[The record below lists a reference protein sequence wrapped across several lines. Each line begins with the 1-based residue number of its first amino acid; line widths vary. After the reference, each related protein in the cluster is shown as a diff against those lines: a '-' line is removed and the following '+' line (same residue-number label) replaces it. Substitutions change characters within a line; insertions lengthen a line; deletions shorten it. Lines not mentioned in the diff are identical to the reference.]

1 MKTTVAA
8 LILLALVSLL
18 PWNMQES
25 SGPEPPQ
32 PGPVN
37 YGDYSSIHK
46 AAEQLYARKSFQ
58 RAYETYLRAPDL
70 ELAPDQTR
78 WVEFRLAD
86 TLWRS
91 KASTQSSDPTQLEE
105 AERQL
110 QELLRREPTDV
121 VAAEINQSLGDY
133 HWMRRNARNWN
144 QAWPYYQ
151 KALGYWAGSGLLLW
165 LLRQLSPSSRTSEHS
180 QPGSHRCRKDPGPL
194 PSGHDS
200 CGPG

>member
-18 PWNMQES
+18 PWNTQES
-25 SGPEPPQ
+25 SVPEPPQ

-58 RAYETYLRAPDL
+58 RAYETYLRARDL
-70 ELAPDQTR
+70 ELDPDQTR

-105 AERQL
+105 AEKQL

-151 KALGYWAGSGLLLW
+151 KALGYWAGSRDLEVA
-165 LLRQLSPSSRTSEHS
+165 RQRYL
-180 QPGSHRCRKDPGPL
+180 
-194 PSGHDS
+194 
-200 CGPG
+200 